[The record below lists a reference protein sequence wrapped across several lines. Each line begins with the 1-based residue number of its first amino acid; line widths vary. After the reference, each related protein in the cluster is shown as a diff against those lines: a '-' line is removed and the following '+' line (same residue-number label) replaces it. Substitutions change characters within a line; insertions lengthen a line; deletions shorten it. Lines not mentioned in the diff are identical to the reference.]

1 MNPNW
6 KQIVREHLTALRLP
20 PEREI
25 EIVEELALC
34 FEAVYEE
41 ALAAGLSEAEA
52 EARAVQGYDW
62 RLLECELSRA
72 DQPLAAR
79 TLQPPLELI
88 ERKGGMQMESFIQD
102 LRFGA
107 RMLLMKPG
115 FTLIAV
121 ITLALGIGAN
131 TAIFSVMNAVLL
143 RSLPYHDP
151 DRLVM
156 LSYYRATLLSD
167 YATGAEFLE
176 WRAQAKAFE
185 QLAACRF
192 DTVDL
197 TGNDEPERLE
207 VSYASADLFTTLGVT
222 PALGRA
228 FTPEEDTPGNAQAVI
243 LSDGFWRRRLG
254 GDTQAI
260 GQTLMLGG
268 LQRTVVGIMPPGFR
282 FAGNAELWLPLA
294 LDANQQLSRQG
305 NAVRVKVV
313 ARLKPGFTLEAARA
327 ELVTILAGQQHSF
340 LQSYRSFGDMQ
351 VRVVELSESLVGN
364 VRRALWVLF
373 GAVGFVLLIACANVA
388 NLLLARLMGRQK
400 EMAIR
405 AAIGARA
412 LRLVRQLLTESLLLA
427 LAGGAAGLL
436 LARWGVKLLVAL
448 SPDWIARIKETNVD
462 GRALAFTCGVVVLTG
477 LLAGILPALQASKA
491 DVNETLKAQ
500 SSRIW
505 QSGARRLAPA
515 LMITELALALVLLV
529 GAGLMIKSFLRLLA
543 VPKGFNPDGV
553 LTVTLSPGIARYP
566 FESPQREAYFRDA
579 LARVQALPGIRSA
592 GLASLT
598 PLQGGYS
605 RAWFQIE
612 GRAQFP
618 QGQEPTV
625 DENLISPEYLQTM
638 GIKLLAGR
646 TFTSQDGAAA
656 PKVVLINET
665 IARRF
670 FPNENAVGK
679 RLEFKTTKTIIGVVS
694 DTRHLGLDQDARL
707 EVYVPYTQPVNYWNQ
722 NLVLAAR
729 VADGQNNPAGL
740 SSQIAA
746 IRRQLRAA
754 EPNEPVNEIV
764 PLEQRLSDSRAVAG
778 RRFQMLL
785 FGVFAAVALVI
796 ATVGVYGVISYAVSQ
811 RAPEIGIRMAL
822 GAQASDVLRM
832 VIWRGMRLAL
842 VGVAL
847 GLVAALA
854 LTRVMKTLLFNVS
867 ATDPATFGL
876 IALLL
881 LSVALTACYIPAR
894 RATKVDPLMALR
906 LE

>member
-1 MNPNW
+1 MPDWNN
-6 KQIVREHLTALRLP
+6 IVREHLAMLRLP

-25 EIVEELALC
+25 EIVEEQALHL
-34 FEAVYEE
+34 EAAYED
-41 ALAAGLSEAEA
+41 ALADGLSEAEA
-52 EARAVQGYDW
+52 EARALRGYDW

-72 DQPLAAR
+72 EQPGAKRA
-79 TLQPPLELI
+79 LQPSLELI
-88 ERKGGMQMESFIQD
+88 ERKGGIRMESLLQD

-107 RMLLMKPG
+107 RMLMKNLS
-115 FTLIAV
+115 FTLVAV
-121 ITLALGIGAN
+121 FTLALGIGAN
-131 TAIFSVMNAVLL
+131 TAIFSVVNAVLL

-151 DRLVM
+151 DRLVL

-167 YATGAEFLE
+167 FANGAEFLE
-176 WRAQAKAFE
+176 WRAQAKGFE

-197 TGNDEPERLE
+197 TGNVEPERLD
-207 VSYASADLFTTLGVT
+207 VSYASADLFVTLGVA

-228 FTPEEDTPGNAQAVI
+228 FTPGEDTPGNTQAVI

-254 GDTQAI
+254 GDPQAI

-268 LQRTVVGIMPPGFR
+268 QRRTVVGIMPPGFR
-282 FAGNAELWLPLA
+282 FAGDAELWLPLA

-313 ARLKPGFTLEAARA
+313 GRLKPGVTLEAARA
-327 ELVTILAGQQHSF
+327 ELATILAQQQQSF
-340 LQSYRSFGDMQ
+340 PQSYRPFRDMQ

-373 GAVGFVLLIACANVA
+373 GACGFVLLIACANVA
-388 NLLLARLMGRQK
+388 NLLLARSTARQK
-400 EMAIR
+400 ELAIR
-405 AAIGARA
+405 AAVGAGR
-412 LRLVRQLLTESLLLA
+412 LRLARQLLTESFLLA
-427 LAGGAAGLL
+427 SAGGAAGLL
-436 LARWGVKLLVAL
+436 LARWGVKLLVEL

-462 GRALAFTCGVVVLTG
+462 GRALGFTCGVVVLTG

-500 SSRIW
+500 SSRIG
-505 QSGARRLAPA
+505 QSGAPRLLPA
-515 LMITELALALVLLV
+515 LMITELGLALVLLV
-529 GAGLMIKSFLRLLA
+529 GAGLMTKSFLRLLA

-553 LTVTLSPGIARYP
+553 LAFTLSPGVAKYP
-566 FESPQREAYFRDA
+566 FQSSQREAYFHDA

-612 GRAQFP
+612 GREPFP
-618 QGQEPTV
+618 QEQEPTV

-638 GIKLLAGR
+638 GIELRAGR
-646 TFTSQDGAAA
+646 SFTTEDSATA
-656 PKVVLINET
+656 PKVALINET
-665 IARRF
+665 IAHRF
-670 FPNENAVGK
+670 FPNENPVGQ
-679 RLEFKTTKTIIGVVS
+679 RLLIKTPITIIGVVR
-694 DTRHLGLDQDARL
+694 DTRNLGLDQDARL
-707 EVYVPYTQPVNYWNQ
+707 EIYLPYTQPVPYWNQ

-729 VADGQNNPAGL
+729 VDDGQNNLAGL
-740 SSQIAA
+740 SSQIAS
-746 IRRQLRAA
+746 IRRQVRAV
-754 EPNEPVNEIV
+754 EPNEPVNEIG
-764 PLEQRLSDSRAVAG
+764 PLEQRLSNSRAVTG

-785 FGVFAAVALVI
+785 FGVFAALALVI
-796 ATVGVYGVISYAVSQ
+796 ATVGIYGVISYAVSQ
-811 RAPEIGIRMAL
+811 RAPEIGVRMAL
-822 GAQASDVLRM
+822 GAQAGAVLRM

-842 VGVAL
+842 IGVAL
-847 GLVAALA
+847 GLAEALA
-854 LTRVMKTLLFNVS
+854 LTRVMKTMLFSVS

-881 LSVALTACYIPAR
+881 LGVALTACYVPAR
-894 RATKVDPLMALR
+894 RATKVDPLTALR
-906 LE
+906 HE

>member
-1 MNPNW
+1 MPNW
-6 KQIVREHLTALRLP
+6 NHIVREHLAVLRLP

-25 EIVEELALC
+25 EIVEELALHL
-34 FEAVYEE
+34 EATYED
-41 ALAAGLSEAEA
+41 ALAEGLSKAEA
-52 EARAVQGYDW
+52 KKRAIQSYDW

-72 DQPLAAR
+72 EQPLAAQAWHPS
-79 TLQPPLELI
+79 LDLI
-88 ERKGGMQMESFIQD
+88 ERKGGLRMESFIQD

-107 RMLLMKPG
+107 RMLVKNPG

-131 TAIFSVMNAVLL
+131 TAIFSVVNAVLL

-151 DRLVM
+151 GRLLL
-156 LSYYRATLLSD
+156 LSYYRERVLND

-176 WRAQAKAFE
+176 WRAQSKSFE

-192 DTVDL
+192 DIVDL
-197 TGNDEPERLE
+197 TGNVEPERLE
-207 VSYASADLFTTLGVT
+207 VSYASADLFAALGVA

-228 FTPEEDTPGNAQAVI
+228 FTPEEDAPGNTQAVI
-243 LSDGFWRRRLG
+243 VSDGFWRRRLG
-254 GDTQAI
+254 GDPQAI
-260 GQTLMLGG
+260 GQTLTLGG

-294 LDANQQLSRQG
+294 LDASQELSRR
-305 NAVRVKVV
+305 NNSVRLKVV
-313 ARLKPGFTLEAARA
+313 GRLKSGVTVEAARA
-327 ELVTILAGQQHSF
+327 ELATILARQQQSF
-340 LQSYRSFGDMQ
+340 PQSYHPFGDVQ
-351 VRVVELSESLVGN
+351 VRVVELWESLVGN
-364 VRRALWVLF
+364 VRQALWVLF

-388 NLLLARLMGRQK
+388 NLLLARSTARQK
-400 EMAIR
+400 ELAIR
-405 AAIGARA
+405 AAVGANA
-412 LRLVRQLLTESLLLA
+412 LRLARQLLTESLLLA
-427 LAGGAAGLL
+427 LTGGAAGLL
-436 LARWGVKLLVAL
+436 LARWGVKLLVAS

-462 GRALAFTCGVVVLTG
+462 GRALGFTCGVVVLTG

-500 SSRIW
+500 SLRIG
-505 QSGARRLAPA
+505 QSGARRLLPA
-515 LMITELALALVLLV
+515 MMITELALALVLLV

-553 LTVTLSPGIARYP
+553 LTVTLSPGVARYP
-566 FESPQREAYFRDA
+566 FQSPQRDAYFRDV
-579 LARVQALPGIRSA
+579 LTRVQALPGIRSA

-612 GRAQFP
+612 GRAPFP

-625 DENLISPEYLQTM
+625 DENLISTEYLQTM
-638 GIKLLAGR
+638 GIELLAGR
-646 TFTSQDGAAA
+646 SFTIQDNAAA

-670 FPNENAVGK
+670 FPNENPVGQ
-679 RLEFKTTKTIIGVVS
+679 RLEMQTTKTIIGVVR
-694 DTRHLGLDQDARL
+694 DTRHHGLDQDVRL
-707 EVYVPYTQPVNYWNQ
+707 EVYAPYTQPVPYWNR

-729 VADGQNNPAGL
+729 VDDGQNNQAGL

-746 IRRQLRAA
+746 IRNQVRAI
-754 EPNEPVNEIV
+754 EPNEPVNEII
-764 PLEQRLSDSRAVAG
+764 PLEQRLSNSRAVTG

-796 ATVGVYGVISYAVSQ
+796 ATVGIYGVISYAVSQ
-811 RAPEIGIRMAL
+811 RAQEIGIRMAL
-822 GAQASDVLRM
+822 GAQASNVLRM

-842 VGVAL
+842 IGVAL
-847 GLVAALA
+847 GLAAALA
-854 LTRVMKTLLFNVS
+854 LTRVMNTLLFNVS
-867 ATDPATFGL
+867 ATDPVTFGL

-894 RATKVDPLMALR
+894 RATKVDPLLALR
-906 LE
+906 DD

>member
-1 MNPNW
+1 MPNW
-6 KQIVREHLTALRLP
+6 KQIVREHLAVLRLP

-25 EIVEELALC
+25 EIVEELALHM
-34 FEAVYEE
+34 EAAYED
-41 ALAAGLSEAEA
+41 ALADGLSEAEA
-52 EARAVQGYDW
+52 EARAAQSYDW

-72 DQPLAAR
+72 EQPLAKR

-88 ERKGGMQMESFIQD
+88 EREGGMRMESFIQD
-102 LRFGA
+102 LRYGA
-107 RMLLMKPG
+107 RTLVKTPS

-121 ITLALGIGAN
+121 LTLALGIGAN
-131 TAIFSVMNAVLL
+131 TAIFSVVNAVLL

-151 DRLVM
+151 DRLVL
-156 LSYYRATLLSD
+156 LSYYRERLLSD
-167 YATGAEFLE
+167 YATAAEFLE
-176 WRAQAKAFE
+176 CRTQAKAFE

-192 DTVDL
+192 DTVGL
-197 TGNDEPERLE
+197 TGNVEPERLE
-207 VSYASADLFTTLGVT
+207 VSYASADLFATLGVA
-222 PALGRA
+222 PAHGRA
-228 FTPEEDTPGNAQAVI
+228 FTPEEDTPGNTQAVI
-243 LSDGFWRRRLG
+243 MSDGFWRRRFG
-254 GDTQAI
+254 GDPQAI

-268 LQRTVVGIMPPGFR
+268 LNRTVVGIMPPGFR
-282 FAGNAELWLPLA
+282 FAGDAELWLPLA

-313 ARLKPGFTLEAARA
+313 GRLKPGVTLEAARA
-327 ELVTILAGQQHSF
+327 ELATILAQQQQSF
-340 LQSYRSFGDMQ
+340 PQSYRSFGDMQ
-351 VRVVELSESLVGN
+351 VRAVELGESFVGN

-388 NLLLARLMGRQK
+388 NLLLARSTARQK
-400 EMAIR
+400 ELAIR
-405 AAIGARA
+405 AAVGAGR
-412 LRLVRQLLTESLLLA
+412 LRLARQLLTESLLLA
-427 LAGGAAGLL
+427 LAGGVAGLL
-436 LARWGVKLLVAL
+436 LARWGVKLLVGL
-448 SPDWIARIKETNVD
+448 SPDSIARIKETNVD
-462 GRALAFTCGVVVLTG
+462 GRALAFTCGMAVLTG
-477 LLAGILPALQASKA
+477 LLAGILPSLQASKY

-500 SSRIW
+500 SSRIG
-505 QSGARRLAPA
+505 QIGSRRLLPA

-553 LTVTLSPGIARYP
+553 LTVTLSPGVARYP
-566 FESPQREAYFRDA
+566 FQSPKRDAYFRDV

-612 GRAQFP
+612 GRAPFP

-638 GIKLLAGR
+638 GIELLAGR
-646 TFTSQDGAAA
+646 YFTDQDNATA
-656 PKVVLINET
+656 PKVVLINEA

-670 FPNENAVGK
+670 FPNENPVGQ
-679 RLEFKTTKTIIGVVS
+679 RLLFKTPKTIIGVVS

-707 EVYVPYTQPVNYWNQ
+707 EVYVPYTQPVPYWNQ

-729 VADGQNNPAGL
+729 VADGQNNPVGL

-746 IRRQLRAA
+746 IRRQARAV
-754 EPNEPVNEIV
+754 EPNEPVDEIG
-764 PLEQRLSDSRAVAG
+764 PLEQRLSNSRAVTG

-785 FGVFAAVALVI
+785 FGAFAVVALVI
-796 ATVGVYGVISYAVSQ
+796 ATVGIYGVISYAVGQ

-822 GAQASDVLRM
+822 GAQAGDVLRM

-842 VGVAL
+842 VGVTL

-867 ATDPATFGL
+867 ATDPSTFGL

-881 LSVALTACYIPAR
+881 LGVALTACYLPAR
-894 RATKVDPLMALR
+894 RATKVDPLIALR
-906 LE
+906 HD

>member
-1 MNPNW
+1 MPNW
-6 KQIVREHLTALRLP
+6 NHIVREHLAVLRLP

-25 EIVEELALC
+25 EIVEELALH
-34 FEAVYEE
+34 FESAYED

-52 EARAVQGYDW
+52 EARAMQSYDW

-72 DQPLAAR
+72 EQPLAVRALHQR
-79 TLQPPLELI
+79 VELI
-88 ERKGGMQMESFIQD
+88 ERKGGMRMESFIQD
-102 LRFGA
+102 LRYGA
-107 RMLLMKPG
+107 RMLVKNPG
-115 FTLIAV
+115 FTLIAAL
-121 ITLALGIGAN
+121 TLALGIGAN
-131 TAIFSVMNAVLL
+131 TAIFSVVNAVLL

-151 DRLVM
+151 GRLVL

-167 YATGAEFLE
+167 FANGAEFLE

-197 TGNDEPERLE
+197 TGNLEPERLD
-207 VSYASADLFTTLGVT
+207 VSYASADLFATLGVA

-228 FTPEEDTPGNAQAVI
+228 FTPEEDMPANTQAVI

-254 GDTQAI
+254 GDPQAI
-260 GQTLMLGG
+260 GQALTLGG
-268 LQRTVVGIMPPGFR
+268 QQRTVAGIMPPGFR
-282 FAGNAELWLPLA
+282 FAGDAELWLPLA

-305 NAVRVKVV
+305 NAARVKVV
-313 ARLKPGFTLEAARA
+313 GRLKPGVTLEAARA
-327 ELVTILAGQQHSF
+327 ELATILARQQQSF
-340 LQSYRSFGDMQ
+340 PQSYRPFGAMQ
-351 VRVVELSESLVGN
+351 VRVVELSESLVGS

-373 GAVGFVLLIACANVA
+373 GACGFVLLIACANVA
-388 NLLLARLMGRQK
+388 NLLLARSTARQK
-400 EMAIR
+400 ELAIR
-405 AAIGARA
+405 AAIGANA

-436 LARWGVKLLVAL
+436 VARWGIKLLVAA

-462 GRALAFTCGVVVLTG
+462 GRALSFTCGVVVLTG

-500 SSRIW
+500 SSRIG
-505 QSGARRLAPA
+505 QSGARRLATA

-553 LTVTLSPGIARYP
+553 LTVMLSPGVAKYP
-566 FESPQREAYFRDA
+566 FESPQRDAYFRDA

-612 GRAQFP
+612 GRAPFP
-618 QGQEPTV
+618 QGEEPTV

-638 GIKLLAGR
+638 GIELRAGR
-646 TFTSQDGAAA
+646 SLTSQDNAAA

-670 FPNENAVGK
+670 FPNENPVGQQ
-679 RLEFKTTKTIIGVVS
+679 LEFKNTKTIIGVVS
-694 DTRHLGLDQDARL
+694 DTRHLGLDQDARF
-707 EVYVPYTQPVNYWNQ
+707 EVYVPYTQPVHYWNR

-729 VADGQNNPAGL
+729 VTDGQNNPAGL

-746 IRRQLRAA
+746 IRRQLRAV
-754 EPNEPVNEIV
+754 EPNEPVNEIA
-764 PLEQRLSDSRAVAG
+764 PLEQRLSNSRAVAG

-796 ATVGVYGVISYAVSQ
+796 ATVGIYGVISYAVSQ

-822 GAQASDVLRM
+822 GAQAGDVLRM

-842 VGVAL
+842 IGVAL
-847 GLVAALA
+847 GLAAALG

-867 ATDPATFGL
+867 ETDPATFGL

-881 LSVALTACYIPAR
+881 LSVALTACYLPAR
-894 RATKVDPLMALR
+894 RATKVDPLIALR
-906 LE
+906 HD

>member
-1 MNPNW
+1 MPDW
-6 KQIVREHLTALRLP
+6 KQIVREHLAALRLP

-25 EIVEELALC
+25 EIVEELALHL
-34 FEAVYEE
+34 EAAYED
-41 ALAAGLSEAEA
+41 ALADGLSEAEA

-72 DQPLAAR
+72 EQPPVAR
-79 TLQPPLELI
+79 TWRPPLELI
-88 ERKGGMQMESFIQD
+88 ERKGGIRMESLIQD

-107 RMLLMKPG
+107 RILVKNPG
-115 FTLIAV
+115 FTLIAAL
-121 ITLALGIGAN
+121 TLALGIGAN
-131 TAIFSVMNAVLL
+131 TAIFSVVNAVLL

-151 DRLVM
+151 GRLVL
-156 LSYYRATLLSD
+156 LSYYRASLLSD

-176 WRAQAKAFE
+176 WRAQTKSFE

-207 VSYASADLFTTLGVT
+207 VSYASADLFATLGVA
-222 PALGRA
+222 PARGRA
-228 FTPEEDTPGNAQAVI
+228 FTPEEDTPGNTQAVI

-254 GDTQAI
+254 GDPQAI

-268 LQRTVVGIMPPGFR
+268 LRRTVVGIMPPGFR
-282 FAGNAELWLPLA
+282 FADDAELWLPLA
-294 LDANQQLSRQG
+294 LDANQQLGRQG

-313 ARLKPGFTLEAARA
+313 GRLKPDVTLEAPRA
-327 ELVTILAGQQHSF
+327 ELATILAGRQQSF
-340 LQSYRSFGDMQ
+340 PQSYRPLGAIQ
-351 VRVVELSESLVGN
+351 VRVVELSESLVGD

-373 GAVGFVLLIACANVA
+373 GACGFVLLIACANVA
-388 NLLLARLMGRQK
+388 NLLLARSTARQK
-400 EMAIR
+400 ELAIR
-405 AAIGARA
+405 AAMGAHA
-412 LRLVRQLLTESLLLA
+412 LRLARQLLTESLLLA
-427 LAGGAAGLL
+427 SAGGAAGLL

-477 LLAGILPALQASKA
+477 LLAGILPARQASKA

-500 SSRIW
+500 SSRIG
-505 QSGARRLAPA
+505 QSGARRLLPA

-543 VPKGFNPDGV
+543 VPKGFDPEGV
-553 LTVTLSPGIARYP
+553 LTVTLRPGAAKYP
-566 FESPQREAYFRDA
+566 FQSPQRDAYFRDV
-579 LARVQALPGIRSA
+579 LARVQVLPGVRSA

-612 GRAQFP
+612 GRSPFP
-618 QGQEPTV
+618 EGQEPTV

-638 GIKLLAGR
+638 GIELRAGR
-646 TFTSQDGAAA
+646 FFTTQDNAAA

-670 FPNENAVGK
+670 FPNENPVGQ
-679 RLEFKTTKTIIGVVS
+679 RLLMRTPKTIIGVVS
-694 DTRHLGLDQDARL
+694 DTRHLGLDQDVRL
-707 EVYVPYTQPVNYWNQ
+707 EVYVPYTQPVPYWNQ
-722 NLVLAAR
+722 NLVLVAR
-729 VADGQNNPAGL
+729 TADGQNNPAGL

-746 IRRQLRAA
+746 IRRQARAV
-754 EPNEPVNEIV
+754 EPNEPVNEII
-764 PLEQRLSDSRAVAG
+764 PLEQRLSNSRAVTG
-778 RRFQMLL
+778 RRFQMFL

-796 ATVGVYGVISYAVSQ
+796 ATVGIYGVISYGVGQ

-822 GAQASDVLRM
+822 GAQASNVLRM

-842 VGVAL
+842 IGVAL
-847 GLVAALA
+847 GLAAALA

-894 RATKVDPLMALR
+894 RATKVDPLTALR
-906 LE
+906 HD

>member
-1 MNPNW
+1 MPNW
-6 KQIVREHLTALRLP
+6 NHIVREHLAALRLP

-25 EIVEELALC
+25 EIVEELAQC
-34 FEAVYEE
+34 FEAVYED

-52 EARAVQGYDW
+52 EARAAQGYDW

-72 DQPLAAR
+72 EQPLAAR
-79 TLQPPLELI
+79 ALQPSLELTQN
-88 ERKGGMQMESFIQD
+88 KGGMRMESFIQD
-102 LRFGA
+102 LRYGA
-107 RMLLMKPG
+107 RMFARNPG

-121 ITLALGIGAN
+121 LTLALGIGAN
-131 TAIFSVMNAVLL
+131 TAIFSVVNAVLL

-151 DRLVM
+151 DRLVL

-167 YATGAEFLE
+167 FANGAEFLE

-185 QLAACRF
+185 QLAAYRF

-197 TGNDEPERLE
+197 TGNVEPERLD
-207 VSYASADLFTTLGVT
+207 VSYASADLFATLGVA

-228 FTPEEDTPGNAQAVI
+228 FTPEEDTPGNTQAVI
-243 LSDGFWRRRLG
+243 LSDGFWRRRLR
-254 GDTQAI
+254 GDPQAV
-260 GQTLMLGG
+260 GQTLTLGG
-268 LQRTVVGIMPPGFR
+268 QRRTVVGIMAPGFR
-282 FAGNAELWLPLA
+282 FAGDAELWLPLA

-313 ARLKPGFTLEAARA
+313 GRLKPGVTLGAARA
-327 ELVTILAGQQHSF
+327 ELATILARQQESF
-340 LQSYRSFGDMQ
+340 PQSYRSFGDMQ
-351 VRVVELSESLVGN
+351 VRLVELSESLVGN

-388 NLLLARLMGRQK
+388 NLLLARSTARQK
-400 EMAIR
+400 ELAIR
-405 AAIGARA
+405 AAVGAHA

-448 SPDWIARIKETNVD
+448 GPDWIARIKETNVD

-500 SSRIW
+500 SARIG
-505 QSGARRLAPA
+505 QSGARRLLPA

-529 GAGLMIKSFLRLLA
+529 GAGLMIKSFLRLLT

-553 LTVTLSPGIARYP
+553 LTAVLSPGVARYP
-566 FESPQREAYFRDA
+566 FQSPQRDSYYREV

-598 PLQGGYS
+598 PLEGGYS

-612 GRAQFP
+612 GRERFSP
-618 QGQEPTV
+618 GQEPTV
-625 DENLISPEYLQTM
+625 DENLIGPGYLQTM
-638 GIKLLAGR
+638 GIELRSGR
-646 TFTSQDGAAA
+646 PFITEDNASA
-656 PKVVLINET
+656 PPVVLINET
-665 IARRF
+665 IAHRF
-670 FPNENAVGK
+670 SPKENPVGQ
-679 RLEFKTTKTIIGVVS
+679 RLEMQTTKTIIGVVS
-694 DTRHLGLDQDARL
+694 DTRHHGLDQDLRL
-707 EVYVPYTQPVNYWNQ
+707 EVYVPYTQAPYWNR

-729 VADGQNNPAGL
+729 VADGQNNPASL

-746 IRRQLRAA
+746 IRSQLRAI
-754 EPNEPVNEIV
+754 EPNEPVNEIAS
-764 PLEQRLSDSRAVAG
+764 LERRLSNSRAVTG

-785 FGVFAAVALVI
+785 FAVFAAVALVI
-796 ATVGVYGVISYAVSQ
+796 ATVGIYGVISYAVSQ
-811 RAPEIGIRMAL
+811 RTPEIGIRMAL

-842 VGVAL
+842 IGVAL
-847 GLVAALA
+847 GLAAALA

-876 IALLL
+876 IVLLL
-881 LSVALTACYIPAR
+881 LSVALSACYIPAR
-894 RATKVDPLMALR
+894 RATKVDPLTALR
-906 LE
+906 HD